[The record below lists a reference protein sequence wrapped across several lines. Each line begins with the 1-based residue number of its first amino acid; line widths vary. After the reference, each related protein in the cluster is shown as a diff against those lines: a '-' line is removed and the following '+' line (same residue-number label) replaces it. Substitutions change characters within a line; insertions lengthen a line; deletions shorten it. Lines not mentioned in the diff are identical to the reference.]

1 MTSLPAGS
9 YTFGTDIAPG
19 AYVVSYASG
28 KGTVDFRRSSERDRK
43 GEQLRDQRDVSFWYN
58 PDPEWTR
65 GLKPIRFE
73 AAEGSILRVE
83 PGVGVTIAHDDGV
96 DLSAGEAPLTAGSYT
111 FGTDIAP
118 GAYVVSY
125 ASGKGTVDFRRSSE
139 RDRKGEQLRD
149 QRDVSFWYNPD
160 PEWTRGLKPI
170 RFEAVEGS
178 TLAVE
183 PGLETKIAPA
193 GMIEIDDDPLI
204 ASPQPTSNN
213 GPHLSAPAPGGGEL
227 GVRSASP
234 ASTGHYISCPAYGEG
249 ASADWREVT
258 PSGYISSP
266 GRSASDDEDDKHVQS
281 SNQPEHELPADS
293 VDANRGEDEC
303 PAESEIKCDPY
314 EKVLVDTL
322 AAIQAKKDAEH
333 DSDPEPEVGAP
344 TVAPESVAIAAMEA
358 DSLAIAERQ
367 KLISWERRLLD
378 LSMRN
383 RLLNL
388 NLGARSGYLPLSE
401 PDVASLWSG
410 FVDESSRFVLPL
422 RTRRDYFNEL
432 AEYEEYRKHA
442 EAGALEGRRLRSTR
456 PDEFALGEN
465 EAVADLSA
473 SDMRK
478 RLKGI
483 RSRARLL
490 SEERG
495 VDALYLAFG
504 LLDWEDKKGKR
515 HNAPLLLVPSS
526 LTIARMAAP
535 YVLER
540 TGDDVVHNVTL
551 GLMLDK
557 DYNLQLPAYEQGQPL
572 FAYLNAVQG
581 VVSSR
586 GWRVTEAAVLG
597 VFSFATINMYNDLE
611 KNGELIMAN
620 PVVRAICGDHKAAA
634 SLVAGLTPIEQIRA
648 RDQREDPLTVSKV
661 VDSDSSQGEAV
672 ALAEAGYSF
681 VLQGPP
687 GTGKSQT
694 ITNVIT
700 GALAN
705 GKTVLFVSEKRAA
718 LDVVKRRLEEAG
730 LGQFLFV
737 LHDSATKKK
746 DAIKDLC
753 MQLDETIPVS
763 TFSHDTLGR
772 LSKYKGSAD
781 KLDAY
786 ARGISASIQPLG
798 TSIWKAYDQLVDLE
812 DAPNIRFK
820 IGGIERVDAVGLEKM
835 RSAIASLAKASAAL
849 GHAVS
854 ESPWK
859 NAATAW
865 ANDEY
870 VQDAR
875 SAADKAAYSAAK
887 LIAAYEDASAKV
899 GCTADPSLES
909 ARALAS
915 ILEQIGGDYEDWAL
929 ELEDIDGV
937 QSNLALLSELSAG
950 SADALRK
957 FDSDVKA
964 AVAAGFDLPVASD
977 SLWLEDFVAVEKA
990 ATEILSS
997 DQLLSRWSEIG
1008 VEAVKNRFAG
1018 LRRSLGEMRDLR
1030 DDLLATYVPNALSLD
1045 ARRMLVRFETEY
1057 TSFFKRAF
1065 GSYNE
1070 DISLL
1075 TGCRRQVSSQKMT
1088 QDEAVS
1094 MLRSVC
1100 QLQDLEQDFSL
1111 KASEYQRDFPGVFAD
1126 KDTDCESVEAKI
1138 EAFESLVALRKE
1150 ARALGMELAAAEAP
1164 LAGCHEAL
1172 GDRFKGLLEDF
1183 AATSGEL
1190 EKASEIIGS
1199 ANAAGVSDI
1208 AGLRAMAPEERAE
1221 LARGLRESIS
1231 DFASSLED
1239 LGAYQQFIVA
1249 PGSLSELQQECRSLA
1264 GSADELPR
1272 VIDCKRQTMTCEGL
1286 GLGDFLA
1293 VARESRLEP
1302 GELQDAFM
1310 RRFYTS
1316 WINAQLPNAEA
1327 VAGFRKTAHEGV
1339 INDFCDADGLLTA
1352 MARQNVL
1359 RKLVDAMAPA
1369 SDTVDAR
1376 RLRREA
1382 NKRSRVMPIRRIF
1395 EEMPS
1400 LITLLKPCVM
1410 MSPLS
1415 VSTFLESRSID
1426 FDLVVFDE
1434 ASQVCTENAVGAI
1447 SRGKQVII
1455 AGDSRQLPPTDF
1467 FSVGLS
1473 EEDVDDEEEAEVDT
1487 GDFESVLEEASMLP
1501 TVDLKWHYRSRN
1513 EGLISFSNNEIYEGK
1528 LVTFPSSGEWLR
1540 GEGVS
1545 FEHVSD
1551 GVWRGAR
1558 EGNPVEARRVAEL
1571 VFEHFAKYPERS
1583 VGVIAFG
1590 SGQASCIEAE
1600 VTALREKDHR
1610 FEAWFD
1616 EGKPDGFF
1624 VKSLENVQ
1632 GDERDS
1638 IFLSVGYAR
1647 DYRGTMRMNF
1657 GPINRAGGERRLN
1670 VAVTRA
1676 KHDLTLVSSIL
1687 DTDIVLGERASRGPV
1702 VLRDY
1707 IAYARK
1713 NQLLHDNPDVQQDE
1727 GQADCAESTGI
1738 LGFIKSALERRGYC
1752 VELGVGASS
1761 CKIDLAVKA
1770 AAEDGDYI
1778 AGIVTDGEGYVQSRG
1793 ARERDRIRPRM
1804 LAEMGWSLYRV
1815 WIPAWASDLS
1825 GELEDLLVFV
1835 SECAAAAE
1843 KRRTEMPMPVAAPKA
1858 PVLPEVG
1865 SKAFE
1870 VEVVE
1875 AKKLAYTMKKEPAP
1889 APVPSGFVAE
1899 AEPESK
1905 ALAQVDDA
1913 VPVTEKPV
1921 GEEVPSA
1928 AIVGPAFEYQSYKP
1942 RDLSTYQPDFGEPN
1956 KYGFVKYVS
1965 APAIPEYVEV
1975 DEAVLRFLGAEAPVT
1990 SRRLLSFV
1998 RKRLGDGA
2006 SFGDAQDVIAR
2017 LEDKQLGY
2025 GIEVSGNFVRLEGVA
2040 DPPPRSGG
2048 RLFNEIATIEV
2059 MAGMLGVFTAL
2070 IGAGEVT
2077 KPTLLRKTYDE
2088 FGFAREDTI
2097 PADASRTLE
2106 ACFKTLMNAG
2116 FIRHDGPLR
2125 LARGDQL
2132 FG

>member
-19 AYVVSYASG
+19 AYVISYVSGEGSFW
-28 KGTVDFRRSSERDRK
+28 FRRSSGRDRK
-43 GEQLRDQRDVSFWYN
+43 GEVLKDERDVSRWYN
-58 PDPEWTR
+58 PSPELGR
-65 GLKPIRFE
+65 DLGPVRFE
-73 AAEGSILRVE
+73 AVKGSTLRVQ
-83 PGVGVTIAHDDGV
+83 PGLVVTIAFAQTIQIGDN
-96 DLSAGEAPLTAGSYT
+96 LPAGSYT

-118 GAYVVSY
+118 GAYVISYVSGEG
-125 ASGKGTVDFRRSSE
+125 SFWFRRSSG
-139 RDRKGEQLRD
+139 RDRKGEVLKD
-149 QRDVSFWYNPD
+149 ERDVSRWYNPS
-160 PEWTRGLKPI
+160 PELGRDLGPV
-170 RFEAVEGS
+170 RFEAVKGS
-178 TLAVE
+178 TLRVQ
-183 PGLETKIAPA
+183 PGLVVTIAFAQTIQIGDKGA
-193 GMIEIDDDPLI
+193 G
-204 ASPQPTSNN
+204 
-213 GPHLSAPAPGGGEL
+213 LSAEVWL
-227 GVRSASP
+227 GHS
-234 ASTGHYISCPAYGEG
+234 
-249 ASADWREVT
+249 
-258 PSGYISSP
+258 SGPDAEI
-266 GRSASDDEDDKHVQS
+266 A
-281 SNQPEHELPADS
+281 
-293 VDANRGEDEC
+293 ANRKILLRTLLAVHALKVETERVVNVGPET
-303 PAESEIKCDPY
+303 KCDPY

-322 AAIQAKKDAEH
+322 AAIQARKDAERA
-333 DSDPEPEVGAP
+333 SDPEPEASTP
-344 TVAPESVAIAAMEA
+344 TVTPKAASATTPEA
-358 DSLAIAERQ
+358 DPLVIAERQ

-388 NLGARSGYLPLSE
+388 NLGARSGYLSLSE
-401 PDVASLWSG
+401 PDVASLWAS
-410 FVDESSRFVLPL
+410 FIDESSRFVLPL

-432 AEYEEYRKHA
+432 AEYEECRKHA
-442 EAGALEGRRLRSTR
+442 EAGTLEGRRLRSTR
-456 PDEFALGEN
+456 PDEFFLDEN
-465 EAVADLSA
+465 EAIADLSS

-504 LLDWEDKKGKR
+504 LLDWEDKKGKH

-557 DYNLQLPAYEQGQPL
+557 DYNLQLPVYEQGQPL
-572 FAYLNAVQG
+572 SAYLDAVQG

-586 GWRVTEAAVLG
+586 GWKVTEAAVLG

-634 SLVAGLTPIEQIRA
+634 SLVAGLTPIERIRA
-648 RDQREDPLTVSKV
+648 RDDREDPLTVSKV

-737 LHDSATKKK
+737 LHDSGTKKK
-746 DAIKDLC
+746 DVIKDLC
-753 MQLDETIPVS
+753 TQLDETIPVS

-786 ARGISASIQPLG
+786 AKGVSATIQPLG

-820 IGGIERVDAVGLEKM
+820 IGGIERVDAAGLEKM
-835 RSAIASLAKASAAL
+835 RSAIVSLAKASAAL
-849 GHAVS
+849 GHTVS
-854 ESPWK
+854 ESPWS
-859 NAATAW
+859 NAGIAW

-875 SAADKAAYSAAK
+875 GAAGKVADSAARLLAAYD
-887 LIAAYEDASAKV
+887 DASAKV
-899 GCTADPSLES
+899 GCAAEPSLNS
-909 ARALAS
+909 AQALAS
-915 ILEQIGGDYEDWAL
+915 ILEEIGGDYEDWAF
-929 ELEDIDGV
+929 ELENIDEV
-937 QSNLALLSELSAG
+937 NSDLALLAELADG

-957 FDSDVKA
+957 FDSDLKA
-964 AVAAGFDLPVASD
+964 AVAAGFDLPVAGD
-977 SLWLEDFVAVEKA
+977 SLWLEDFVAVEEA
-990 ATEILSS
+990 ASEILVS
-997 DQLLSRWSEIG
+997 DQLFSRWSEVG
-1008 VEAVKNRFAG
+1008 VYAVKERFAG
-1018 LRRSLGEMRDLR
+1018 LKESVVEIRALR
-1030 DDLLATYVPNALSLD
+1030 DDLLTTYVPNAFSLD
-1045 ARRMLVRFETEY
+1045 ARGMLVRFETEY

-1065 GSYNE
+1065 GSFNE

-1075 TGCRRQVSSQKMT
+1075 TGCRRQVSSQKMS

-1094 MLRSVC
+1094 MLRSIC

-1111 KASEYQRDFPGVFAD
+1111 KASEYQRDFPGVFAG
-1126 KDTDCESVEAKI
+1126 KDTDCESVGAKI
-1138 EAFESLVALRKE
+1138 EAFESLAALKRE
-1150 ARALGMELAAAEAP
+1150 ARVLGIELANAEAP
-1164 LAGCHEAL
+1164 LAGCHETL

-1183 AATSGEL
+1183 TFASGEL
-1190 EKASEIIGS
+1190 EKVSAFIGS

-1208 AGLRAMAPEERAE
+1208 SRLRVVTPEERAG
-1221 LARGLRESIS
+1221 AVRSLREAAS
-1231 DFASSLED
+1231 DLASALDD
-1239 LGAYQQFIVA
+1239 LGTYQQFIEV
-1249 PGSLSELQQECRSLA
+1249 PGSLPELQQECRALA
-1264 GSADELPR
+1264 DSAGELPR

-1286 GLGDFLA
+1286 GLGYFLA
-1293 VARESRLEP
+1293 AAREARLEP
-1302 GELQDAFM
+1302 GELEGAFL

-1327 VAGFRKTAHEGV
+1327 VASFRKMAHEGT
-1339 INDFCDADGLLTA
+1339 IEDFCDADGLLTA

-1359 RKLVDAMAPA
+1359 RRLVDAMAPA

-1447 SRGKQVII
+1447 SRGRQVII

-1467 FSVGLS
+1467 FSVGSS

-1558 EGNPVEARRVAEL
+1558 EGNPIEARRVAEL

-1610 FEAWFD
+1610 FEVWFD

-1647 DYRGTMRMNF
+1647 DYRGIMRMNF

-1687 DTDIVLGERASRGPV
+1687 DTDIVLGERVSRGPI

-1713 NQLLHDNPDVQQDE
+1713 NQLLHDNPDDRQNE
-1727 GQADCAESTGI
+1727 GQANCAEGAGV
-1738 LGFIKSALERRGYC
+1738 LGFIKSALERRDYC
-1752 VELGVGASS
+1752 VELGVGASG
-1761 CKIDLAVKA
+1761 CKIDLAVKV

-1778 AGIVTDGEGYVQSRG
+1778 AGIVTDGEGYAKTRG
-1793 ARERDRIRPRM
+1793 ARERDRIRPKM
-1804 LAEMGWSLYRV
+1804 LSEMGWNLYRV

-1825 GELEDLLVFV
+1825 GELADLLVFV
-1835 SECAAAAE
+1835 SECATAAE
-1843 KRRTEMPMPVAAPKA
+1843 KRRAVMPGPEAVVKTSL
-1858 PVLPEVG
+1858 LPEVK
-1865 SKAFE
+1865 SKALGAE
-1870 VEVVE
+1870 VAE
-1875 AKKLAYTMKKEPAP
+1875 AKKLAYTMRKGPVPVSDPSESVTEAGSMPKVLTQVDDP
-1889 APVPSGFVAE
+1889 APVVE
-1899 AEPESK
+1899 ESAYK
-1905 ALAQVDDA
+1905 
-1913 VPVTEKPV
+1913 EI
-1921 GEEVPSA
+1921 PSA
-1928 AIVGPAFEYQSYKP
+1928 VTAELAPEPKPYEP
-1942 RDLSTYQPDFGEPN
+1942 RDLTAYQPDFGEPN
-1956 KYGFVKYVS
+1956 KYGFVRYVS
-1965 APAIPEYVEV
+1965 APMIPEYVEI

-1990 SRRLLSFV
+1990 NKRLLSFV
-1998 RKRLGDGA
+1998 RKRLGDRA
-2006 SFGDAQDVIAR
+2006 SFSDAQDVISR
-2017 LEDKQLGY
+2017 LEDRQLGY
-2025 GIEVSGNFVRLEGVA
+2025 GIEVKGNFVRLEGVA

-2070 IGAGEVT
+2070 ISSEKVT
-2077 KPTLLRKTYDE
+2077 KPVLLRKTYDE

-2097 PADASRTLE
+2097 PSDASRTLE
-2106 ACFKTLMNAG
+2106 NCFKALMDAG

-2125 LARGDQL
+2125 LAQGDRL